1 MSVCVLL
8 KGLHGRCV
16 FLKHLQGSCVSVCVL
31 LKGLQGRCV
40 FLKHLH
46 SRPSGHPQ
54 CLGSSSWCHVGLQ
67 LSCLM
72 SECL

>member
-8 KGLHGRCV
+8 KGLQCRCV

-31 LKGLQGRCV
+31 LKGLHGRCV
-40 FLKHLH
+40 FLKHSH

-54 CLGSSSWCHVGLQ
+54 CL
-67 LSCLM
+67 
-72 SECL
+72 